1 MEYVAEVKPQATIGP
16 VIAPGVKGLELNVI
30 DLFTLVPHVLCAFTD
45 NTPEVNEG
53 AISTVMV
60 FAPEIAAGIVTTP
73 DKPPYVTPA
82 GNVQI

>member
-1 MEYVAEVKPQATIGP
+1 MEYVAVVKPQATTGP
-16 VIAPGVKGLELNVI
+16 VMAPGVKGLELKVT
-30 DLFTLVPHVLCAFTD
+30 DLFALVPHVLSAFTD

-60 FAPEIAAGIVTTP
+60 FAPEIAAGILTAP
-73 DKPPYVTPA
+73 DNPPYVTPA